1 MTGARRRD
9 KGAGARPMTNVSCF
23 MDFMPWRR
31 LSSIRDGRSAGVFP
45 PKKRGARLAPFSL
58 RSGGAPH
65 RCASL
70 LAQRGVTPE
79 EASPRDL
86 DRLLGS
92 DAVHQGV
99 ALETEQLPP
108 L

>member
-1 MTGARRRD
+1 MEAALVNPRRQI
-9 KGAGARPMTNVSCF
+9 G
-23 MDFMPWRR
+23 R
-31 LSSIRDGRSAGVFP
+31 LIATEN
-45 PKKRGARLAPFSL
+45 AAHRL
-58 RSGGAPH
+58 
-65 RCASL
+65 ASL
-70 LAQRGVTPE
+70 LTERGVTPE

-108 L
+108 LGLDEVKPDGILLVLDQVTDPQNVGAAFARRRLSAQAASS